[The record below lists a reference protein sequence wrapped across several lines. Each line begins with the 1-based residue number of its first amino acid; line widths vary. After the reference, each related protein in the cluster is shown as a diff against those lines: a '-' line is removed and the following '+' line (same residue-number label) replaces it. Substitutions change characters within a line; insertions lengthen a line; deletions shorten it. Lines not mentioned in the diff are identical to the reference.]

1 MRARSRWDDFA
12 IVLRRKRLGL
22 LAPRLLRGLVQGG
35 CRAGRRSVRAGG
47 VLWREHGQL
56 RSVAPQRA
64 YAAFLRRW
72 FSQPPRTITPPMTAP
87 AIAFVHTR
95 DQSIPSPT
103 VSPDVVIVFCPSV
116 TV

>member
-64 YAAFLRRW
+64 YAAFLRAW
-72 FSQPPRTITPPMTAP
+72 FGQLSIPITPPMTAR
-87 AIAFVHTR
+87 AFACVRTR
-95 DQSIPSPT
+95 GQSIPSPT
-103 VSPDVVIVFCPSV
+103 VSPE
-116 TV
+116 